1 MANPTDIARQAEQL
15 NEIEWF
21 DFLDQLDEVARRRQQ
36 TVPPEPTGSNRDEV
50 AAWVARKHFVV
61 DNKIREI
68 WYLPANSSSDEIR
81 LIESNDRFGGEW
93 GFEPLDF
100 DVEINEN
107 HFKLVVCEVS
117 GQDLELLRKD
127 PSTLPAGWT
136 LDQVKIW
143 RRGA

>member
-1 MANPTDIARQAEQL
+1 MANPADIARQAEQL
-15 NEIEWF
+15 NEVEWF

-36 TVPPEPTGSNRDEV
+36 NVPAEPTGSNRDEI
-50 AAWVARKHFVV
+50 AAWIARKHFVV

-68 WYLPANSSSDEIR
+68 WYLPANSPPDEIR

-100 DVEINEN
+100 DVEINGN

-117 GQDLELLRKD
+117 GYDVELLRKD
-127 PSTLPAGWT
+127 PVHLPAGWT